1 MRNVATE
8 GVNERLGRERS
19 GGAERESGGAERESG
34 GNGKAEFSSF
44 TLQTSSFSNSLPI
57 CNERD
62 LETIALFFSLEYS
75 TSIRQIG

>member
-8 GVNERLGRERS
+8 GVNERLGRER
-19 GGAERESGGAERESG
+19 SGGAERESG